1 MVCER
6 AGQEL
11 VHGAGEVILSAG
23 VLGSPHLLQLSGIGE
38 PEALTKAGVPVV
50 HALPGVGKNLQDH
63 LDVILSWECPQPIT
77 AYTFNKGINRLI
89 TGLNYLLRGQGPGR
103 QNFLESGA
111 FLKSRPDLDRPDLQ
125 LHCLLAIMQEHGK
138 VVPTWNYAVVHAR
151 GTLQVRDDAAW
162 ILQQMKELTAQQES
176 AMSHPWRVEDAPAD
190 YTERLLAAVV
200 GIEIPMV
207 TLTGKWKVSQNQPPA
222 NQATVVQSL
231 QQFASTHATNDAAAM
246 AALVSSKI

>member
-1 MVCER
+1 MYLPSHFEETRPEVLHALLRSHPLATLVTQTAQGLEANHIPLYVRLLADGSASLVGHVAR
-6 AGQEL
+6 ANPIWRETDW
-11 VHGAGEVILSAG
+11 S
-23 VLGSPHLLQLSGIGE
+23 
-38 PEALTKAGVPVV
+38 VPVLAV
-50 HALPGVGKNLQDH
+50 
-63 LDVILSWECPQPIT
+63 
-77 AYTFNKGINRLI
+77 F
-89 TGLNYLLRGQGPGR
+89 QGPQHYISPGWY
-103 QNFLESGA
+103 A
-111 FLKSRPDLDRPDLQ
+111 TK
-125 LHCLLAIMQEHGK
+125 QEHGK

-246 AALVSSKI
+246 AALVGSKI